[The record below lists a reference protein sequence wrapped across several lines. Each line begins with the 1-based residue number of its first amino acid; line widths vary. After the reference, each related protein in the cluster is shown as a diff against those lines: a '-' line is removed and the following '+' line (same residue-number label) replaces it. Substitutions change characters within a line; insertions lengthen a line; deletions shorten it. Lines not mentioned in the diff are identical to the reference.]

1 MNEPPKWST
10 SDAKCELA
18 RMIQDPKSKLHTTM
32 TFDELHKLEIFSSYK
47 RDNFRRNAGR
57 LYKAITGNDKVWPK
71 TNQRA
76 GERVQKSKST
86 TEKIPT
92 TKAKKTKTEPWK
104 TSLAKAFVLKLLTD
118 PSRPLK
124 GMSAKEVY
132 DSHSIFQQYPFVRF
146 KDNMKSLAKQ
156 VKIDEEWAKVEVED
170 VERDM
175 ELVKR
180 NKLTVR
186 GYPFWNTHRA
196 NKLLCEDVK
205 SGKSLLLNG
214 NHDQHNNT
222 NFHIA
227 FLGKANEMK
236 PKDLWKTR
244 NEYKEFPLDVFRGHV
259 HQEKRAQREG
269 PYWQVKRNK
278 KGLKKHNEHTK
289 KLKEEWLNIHGKEQ
303 QLLAMMDGLNICD

>member
-1 MNEPPKWST
+1 MSYTNWSFLVCINVTIFEETQDDFTKPSLAMIKFGRRRINE
-10 SDAKCELA
+10 
-18 RMIQDPKSKLHTTM
+18 
-32 TFDELHKLEIFSSYK
+32 LEK
-47 RDNFRRNAGR
+47 EFRRA
-57 LYKAITGNDKVWPK
+57 
-71 TNQRA
+71 NQPR
-76 GERVQKSKST
+76 RKYQRQKLRRQRPNRGKQVLQ
-86 TEKIPT
+86 KP
-92 TKAKKTKTEPWK
+92 
-104 TSLAKAFVLKLLTD
+104 LFLKLLTD

-156 VKIDEEWAKVEVED
+156 VKIDEEWAKIEVED

-175 ELVKR
+175 KLVKR
-180 NKLTVR
+180 HKLTVR

-205 SGKSLLLNG
+205 SGKLLLLNG

-236 PKDLWKTR
+236 PKDLWKSR